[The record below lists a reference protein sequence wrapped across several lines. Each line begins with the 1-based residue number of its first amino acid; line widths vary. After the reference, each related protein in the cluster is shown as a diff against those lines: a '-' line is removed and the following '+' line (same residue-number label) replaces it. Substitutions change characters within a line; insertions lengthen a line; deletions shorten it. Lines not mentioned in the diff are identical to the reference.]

1 MLHLWPGH
9 AERLITGLYADS
21 GVQCIIQLSP
31 DDTTA
36 VPVND
41 SCQIKE
47 SVLHRDVGDVDGSRL
62 VRTCYIGIPKQIRDH
77 SRTLQT
83 LRSQEFFPF
92 FSVIVVPH
100 AITSFRFYLSHFDLN
115 D

>member
-83 LRSQEFFPF
+83 LRSQEFFSIFLCNCSP
-92 FSVIVVPH
+92 SCN
-100 AITSFRFYLSHFDLN
+100 YLI
-115 D
+115 